1 MAPQLGTGSSV
12 FSGCGSQQAPLRRPW
27 KKLLG
32 WRWGL
37 LRVAA
42 ALPAITLVWGA
53 PGGGQV
59 RAGAGAGSQL
69 AAQTFPIL
77 ARGISE
83 VGV

>member
-12 FSGCGSQQAPLRRPW
+12 FSGCGSQQAQLHRPW

-32 WRWGL
+32 WRWAL
-37 LRVAA
+37 LRVATG
-42 ALPAITLVWGA
+42 LPARTLVW
-53 PGGGQV
+53 
-59 RAGAGAGSQL
+59 GAGAGSQL

-77 ARGISE
+77 APGMSE